1 MLPVFQLRLIAAIF
15 LASRLVA
22 LALMTP
28 SGQLLA
34 QDQPAATPRAVQ
46 LVRVPLPI
54 DQAAAQGVALSLNRL
69 IEAAPPVARADQR
82 PLVIL
87 KFETERGATGTGS
100 NLSACLELARLL
112 TSPAAAS
119 RVQTVAFVPPLL
131 ERWRNPNQ
139 PNLNANLS
147 GHAVLVAIA
156 AEDLVV
162 ASGGSIG
169 NANADEPRI
178 DPLTID
184 IYRNIAEARLT
195 LPPPLVLAIV
205 DPGRSLYAAQTDQG
219 ELLLDQEQLQAKEK
233 AGEVVQSET
242 LSSPGESARFTAS
255 QLDRFSANVAVVDDV
270 RQLAV
275 RYAINPAQLQVTQEI
290 QREWKAVQ
298 LNLPDY
304 IDRRDVD
311 FGMRAIENA
320 MLKDPAINLVII
332 NSQART
338 GDTAACLRFATYLA
352 DFDPD
357 KVRVAVFVP
366 KQSSGPA
373 AAIPLAADHL
383 LLPAEAVL
391 GGPYD
396 RPLAADELAQLEP
409 ELERIAASAGRDP
422 ALFVAMLDPAIQAS
436 RWRHQVTGQVRM
448 LTDKQQQALPDADQ
462 WSPIGPVDFAVGL
475 NGGQLETEGIARALV
490 NSEADLISFYQLQNP
505 PIPLTPTKVDQ
516 VVQRVSRFLASPLI
530 AAWLL
535 FGAMFLISTEMSSPG
550 VGIPGVL
557 GTLCLILFFWS
568 QYLGGNADWL
578 EILLFV
584 AGVVFILMELF
595 VVPGAMVLGISG
607 LLMVVLSIVLATQT
621 FLIPRNSRELAQLPI
636 SLGIACAAF
645 GGTLVGL
652 FLLRK
657 FLPNAPFFKRLMLEP
672 PVSAS
677 PFEEHQP
684 AGEEFDVRVGQRGTA
699 VSRLVPSGKAR
710 IGRKYVDV
718 ITDGL
723 IVDPQTEIEVIEV
736 AGNRVLVRPVENGNG

>member
-1 MLPVFQLRLIAAIF
+1 MTPAYRF
-15 LASRLVA
+15 LNLSFALTLKLSVLTA
-22 LALMTP
+22 LAVW
-28 SGQLLA
+28 
-34 QDQPAATPRAVQ
+34 ATPTFSQDELPAEPRSVQ
-46 LVRVPLPI
+46 LVSVPLPI
-54 DQAAAQGVALSLNRL
+54 DHATAQGVTLTLNRL
-69 IEAAPPVARADQR
+69 LESAPPVARADQR

-112 TSPAAAS
+112 TSPAATS
-119 RVQTVAFVPPLL
+119 RLQTVTFIPPLL

-139 PNLNANLS
+139 PNAGVMLT

-156 AEDLVV
+156 AEDLVI
-162 ASGGSIG
+162 ASGGAIG
-169 NANADEPRI
+169 NANADEPRA

-195 LPPPLVLAIV
+195 LPPPLVLAMV
-205 DPGRSLYAAQTDQG
+205 DPGRSLYAVQTNQG
-219 ELLLDQEQLQAKEK
+219 EMLLDQEQLQAKEK

-242 LSSPGESARFTAS
+242 LNTPGESARFTAS
-255 QLDRFSANVAVVDDV
+255 QLDRFSANVTVVEDV
-270 RQLAV
+270 QQLAV
-275 RYAINPAQLQVTQEI
+275 RYAINPTQLQATRET
-290 QREWKAVQ
+290 QREWLAVQ

-320 MLKDPAINLVII
+320 ILKDPAINLVIV
-332 NSQART
+332 NSQARA

-352 DFDPD
+352 DFDPE

-366 KQSSGPA
+366 KQSAGPA
-373 AAIPLAADHL
+373 ATIALAADHL
-383 LLPAEAVL
+383 LLPPEALL
-391 GGPYD
+391 GGPYE
-396 RPLAADELAQLEP
+396 RPLAADELVQLGP
-409 ELERIAASAGRDP
+409 ELERIAVAAGRDP
-422 ALFVAMLDPAIQAS
+422 ALFAAMLDPALNVS
-436 RWRHQVTGQVRM
+436 RWRHQVTGQIRM
-448 LTDKQQQALPDADQ
+448 LTEKQKQALPDADQ
-462 WSPIGPVDFAVGL
+462 WNEIAPVDCSAGL
-475 NGGQLETEGIARALV
+475 NGKQLELEGIARALV
-490 NSEADLISFYQLQNP
+490 NSEAELNSFYQLQSP
-505 PIPLTPTKVDQ
+505 PLALTPTKVDQ
-516 VVQRVSRFLASPLI
+516 VVQRVSRFLATPLV

-535 FGAMFLISTEMSSPG
+535 FGAMFLISTEMSTPG
-550 VGIPGVL
+550 VGVPGVL

-584 AGVVFILMELF
+584 AGVIFILMELF
-595 VVPGAMVLGISG
+595 LVPGTMVLGISG

-621 FLIPRNSRELAQLPI
+621 FLIPRNSRELAQLPV

-672 PVSAS
+672 PAAAS
-677 PFEEHQP
+677 PFDDPKP
-684 AGEEFDVRVGQRGTA
+684 AGDEFAVRVGERGVA
-699 VSRLVPSGKAR
+699 ISRLIPSGKAR

-723 IVDPQTEIEVIEV
+723 IVDPKTEIEVIEV
-736 AGNRVLVRPVENGNG
+736 AGNRVLVRPIK

>member
-1 MLPVFQLRLIAAIF
+1 MIPVNRPLPLV
-15 LASRLVA
+15 VA
-22 LALMTP
+22 LAVNL
-28 SGQLLA
+28 SVWVGLLA
-34 QDQPAATPRAVQ
+34 LPVPNFSQEQAGSERRVVQ
-46 LVRVPLPI
+46 LISVPLPL
-54 DQAAAQGVALSLNRL
+54 DHGGAQGVTQTLNRL

-112 TSPAAAS
+112 TSPAAN
-119 RVQTVAFVPPLL
+119 RLQTVAFVPPLL

-139 PNLNANLS
+139 PNAAAALS
-147 GHAVLVAIA
+147 GHAVLVAIS
-156 AEDLVV
+156 AEDLVI
-162 ASGGSIG
+162 ASGGSLG
-169 NANADEPRI
+169 NANADEPRT

-184 IYRNIAEARLT
+184 IYRNLAEARLT
-195 LPPPLVLAIV
+195 LPPPLVLAMV
-205 DPGRSLYAAQTDQG
+205 DPNRTLFAAQTNDG

-242 LSSPGESARFTAS
+242 LSSAGESARFTAS
-255 QLDRFSANVAVVDDV
+255 QLDRFSANVTVVDDLQ
-270 RQLAV
+270 QLAV
-275 RYAINPAQLQVTQEI
+275 RYAINPAQLQVTQET
-290 QREWKAVQ
+290 QREWNAVQ
-298 LNLPDY
+298 LNLPDF

-320 MLKDPAINLVII
+320 ILKDPDINLVII
-332 NSQART
+332 NSQARA

-352 DFDPD
+352 DFDAE

-366 KQSSGPA
+366 KQSAGPA
-373 AAIPLAADHL
+373 AAIALAADHL
-383 LLPAEAVL
+383 LLPPEALL

-396 RPLAADELAQLEP
+396 RPLAEDELAQLGP
-409 ELERIAASAGRDP
+409 ELERIATASGRDP
-422 ALFVAMLDPAIQAS
+422 ALLAAMLAPTLNVS

-448 LTDKQQQALPDADQ
+448 LTEKQQQALPDADQ
-462 WSPIGPVDFAVGL
+462 WSEIGPVDFSAGL
-475 NGGQLETEGIARALV
+475 TGGQLEIEGIARALV
-490 NSEADLISFYQLQNP
+490 NSETDLTSFYQLKSP
-505 PIPLTPTKVDQ
+505 PVALTPTKVDQ
-516 VVQRVSRFLASPLI
+516 VVQRVSRFLASPLV

-535 FGAMFLISTEMSSPG
+535 FGAMFLISTEMSTPG
-550 VGIPGVL
+550 VGVPGVL

-595 VVPGAMVLGISG
+595 VVPGTMVLGISG

-672 PVSAS
+672 PASTS
-677 PFEEHQP
+677 PFEEERQG
-684 AGEEFDVRVGQRGTA
+684 GEEFDVRVGQRGTA
-699 VSRLVPSGKAR
+699 ISRLVPSGKAR

-723 IVDPQTEIEVIEV
+723 IVDPQTEIEVVEV
-736 AGNRVLVRPVENGNG
+736 AGNRVLVRPLEK